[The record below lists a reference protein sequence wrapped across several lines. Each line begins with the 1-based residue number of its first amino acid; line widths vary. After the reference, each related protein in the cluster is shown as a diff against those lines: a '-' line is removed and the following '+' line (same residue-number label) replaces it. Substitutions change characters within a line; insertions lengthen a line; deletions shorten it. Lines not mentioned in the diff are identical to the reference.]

1 MERLT
6 LADFTPYKGAFDYTA
21 DDMFKAYCLA
31 RRAIGDFY
39 HSEYAPVIDHDDADG
54 YAALEMM
61 RWLNNPR
68 KDYCKKRVI
77 NTTRR
82 AVYFALM
89 KRAAHETGT
98 LKYRGRFMSPWKQ
111 RVISGRRTFTEMERE
126 GKNNKILRFDPV
138 SHDNQRVEI
147 NDLIEFV
154 FQTAPPE
161 LRQVFEA
168 LRQDAT
174 EIRSYKLYSSAYK
187 IGMNRGIWASLSR
200 WREKFRRDHESVF
213 NLL

>member
-6 LADFTPYKGAFDYTA
+6 LADFAPYKGAFDYTA

-31 RRAIGDFY
+31 RRAIGEFY
-39 HSEYAPVIDHDDADG
+39 HSKYAQVIDHDDADG

-82 AVYFALM
+82 AVCFALM
-89 KRAAHETGT
+89 KRAVFETGT
-98 LKYRGRFMSPWKQ
+98 LKYRGRFMSPCKQ
-111 RVISGRRTFTEMERE
+111 RIISGRRTFTEMERE
-126 GKNNKILRFDPV
+126 GKNNKTLRFDPV
-138 SHDNQRVEI
+138 SCDDQSVEI

-154 FQTAPPE
+154 FQTAPPK
-161 LRQVFEA
+161 LRQVFET
-168 LRQDAT
+168 LRQDAMET
-174 EIRSYKLYSSAYK
+174 HSYKLYSAANK
-187 IGMNRGIWASLSR
+187 CGMNSSIWASLSR

>member
-1 MERLT
+1 MQRLT

-31 RRAIGDFY
+31 RRAIGEFY
-39 HSEYAPVIDHDDADG
+39 HSKYSHVIDHDDADG

-68 KDYCKKRVI
+68 KDYSKEIVI

-82 AVYFALM
+82 AVYFALID
-89 KRAAHETGT
+89 RAIFETGT
-98 LKYRGRFMSPWKQ
+98 NKWRGKLMNPNKRRFI
-111 RVISGRRTFTEMERE
+111 RDRRTFSELERE
-126 GKNNKILRFDPV
+126 GKNNKTLRFDPV
-138 SHDNQRVEI
+138 SRDDQRVEI

-154 FQTAPPE
+154 FQTAPPK
-161 LRQVFEA
+161 LRRLFET
-168 LRQDAT
+168 LRQDAMET
-174 EIRSYKLYSSAYK
+174 HSYKPCSAAK
-187 IGMNRGIWASLSR
+187 KCGMKRGVWMLLSC